1 MIQKNNITVT
11 CPDCRREF
19 DIRAWS
25 IISAGR
31 PFLRKR
37 EVLAGEIFR
46 HTCPHCGKSNQFAY
60 DCLYSRREFM
70 LYLLPTCQGRT
81 LPLSAEEEKVF
92 RRMGRKFPMRLENTV
107 DGFLDHLRVL
117 EDKYLDKPFELVRER
132 ALQDYRRQQPQCD
145 RLRYQ
150 GTQNGQILFSAYQ
163 RQLKVGETAVDKDLY
178 QRALHAMQRTEFL
191 SDPPAYIFVDQ
202 TWVRSSAVR
211 QLLDKWF

>member
-11 CPDCRREF
+11 CPTAAGSLTSAPGASSA
-19 DIRAWS
+19 RA
-25 IISAGR
+25 R

-132 ALQDYRRQQPQCD
+132 ALQGLP
-145 RLRYQ
+145 
-150 GTQNGQILFSAYQ
+150 
-163 RQLKVGETAVDKDLY
+163 
-178 QRALHAMQRTEFL
+178 
-191 SDPPAYIFVDQ
+191 PPAAP
-202 TWVRSSAVR
+202 VRPPALSGHPERPDSLQRLSAPAQGGGDGGGQGPLPAGAARHAAHRV
-211 QLLDKWF
+211 F